1 MREIKIVLNN
11 DEETFHNNP
20 FDIYIDNTKL
30 ENFNKFSLVA
40 NKPVPNKEGYVNLDD
55 IIKYTVEYFAPYFEE

>member
-11 DEETFHNNP
+11 DEETFRNNP
-20 FDIYIDNTKL
+20 FDVYIDDTKL
-30 ENFNKFSLVA
+30 ENINKFSLVA
-40 NKPVPNKEGYVNLDD
+40 NKPIPDKEGYIYLDD